1 MSWLY
6 LDNFTTFRIGFGNH
20 YYLESLRKTR
30 RDYKRIVQLK
40 QVVEFIENKE
50 AFVRLIRMNK
60 QSLYKTA
67 WIYLRDEQDIAD
79 ALQNTIL
86 SCYENIQRL
95 REPKYFKTWLMR
107 ILINECKDIL
117 RQKNHAAELDDFA
130 EGVHCEELNLCEWKQ
145 LLLCLDEESRKIV
158 ELYYFDEFSV
168 KEISALLEMNSNTV
182 STKLSRAR
190 AKLKKV
196 IRR

>member
-1 MSWLY
+1 MDALITEAKNG
-6 LDNFTTFRIGFGNH
+6 D
-20 YYLESLRKTR
+20 
-30 RDYKRIVQLK
+30 
-40 QVVEFIENKE
+40 KE

-79 ALQNTIL
+79 AL
-86 SCYENIQRL
+86 
-95 REPKYFKTWLMR
+95 
-107 ILINECKDIL
+107 
-117 RQKNHAAELDDFA
+117 H
-130 EGVHCEELNLCEWKQ
+130 
-145 LLLCLDEESRKIV
+145 LCLDEESRKIV

>member
-1 MSWLY
+1 MDALITEAKNG
-6 LDNFTTFRIGFGNH
+6 D
-20 YYLESLRKTR
+20 
-30 RDYKRIVQLK
+30 
-40 QVVEFIENKE
+40 KE

-95 REPKYFKTWLMR
+95 RESKYFKTWLMR

-130 EGVHCEELNLCEWKQ
+130 EGVHCEELKNGNNCFYAW
-145 LLLCLDEESRKIV
+145 
-158 ELYYFDEFSV
+158 
-168 KEISALLEMNSNTV
+168 M
-182 STKLSRAR
+182 
-190 AKLKKV
+190 KKV
-196 IRR
+196 GKSWNSIILMSFQLRKSVPFLK

>member
-1 MSWLY
+1 MDALITEAKNG
-6 LDNFTTFRIGFGNH
+6 D
-20 YYLESLRKTR
+20 
-30 RDYKRIVQLK
+30 
-40 QVVEFIENKE
+40 KE

-145 LLLCLDEESRKIV
+145 LLLCLDKESRKI
-158 ELYYFDEFSV
+158 SV

>member
-1 MSWLY
+1 MERLVRKAQRGDKKAFMDRIEANRLALY
-6 LDNFTTFRIGFGNH
+6 RAAKAILHREEDVEDAVQEAICKAF
-20 YYLESLRKTR
+20 YKLSDLR
-30 RDYKRIVQLK
+30 Q
-40 QVVEFIENKE
+40 
-50 AFVRLIRMNK
+50 
-60 QSLYKTA
+60 
-67 WIYLRDEQDIAD
+67 
-79 ALQNTIL
+79 
-86 SCYENIQRL
+86 
-95 REPKYFKTWLMR
+95 PKYFKTWLMR

-145 LLLCLDEESRKIV
+145 LLLCLDKESRKIV

>member
-1 MSWLY
+1 MDALITEAKNG
-6 LDNFTTFRIGFGNH
+6 D
-20 YYLESLRKTR
+20 
-30 RDYKRIVQLK
+30 
-40 QVVEFIENKE
+40 KE

-145 LLLCLDEESRKIV
+145 LH
-158 ELYYFDEFSV
+158 F
-168 KEISALLEMNSNTV
+168 MPG
-182 STKLSRAR
+182 
-190 AKLKKV
+190 
-196 IRR
+196 

>member
-1 MSWLY
+1 MDALITEAKNG
-6 LDNFTTFRIGFGNH
+6 D
-20 YYLESLRKTR
+20 
-30 RDYKRIVQLK
+30 
-40 QVVEFIENKE
+40 KE

-107 ILINECKDIL
+107 ILIKSARTFSAKRTMQQNWMIL
-117 RQKNHAAELDDFA
+117 PKGYIVKN
-130 EGVHCEELNLCEWKQ
+130 
-145 LLLCLDEESRKIV
+145 
-158 ELYYFDEFSV
+158 
-168 KEISALLEMNSNTV
+168 
-182 STKLSRAR
+182 
-190 AKLKKV
+190 
-196 IRR
+196 